1 MKARTFIWLGLIVSL
16 TLVLTAAV
24 AAKEPPDDD
33 ALEQTLQ
40 KVYADYRLTP
50 LVQDLGEGAGPALSA
65 VEWVSAPA
73 VPLGQPGLSF
83 RYVQTFGVTEQPYPA
98 DVQHL
103 NGPNGIF
110 IDGSNN
116 LYVAE
121 ELGSRML
128 KYRTSDGANLLSI
141 GTAGMRYTDNY
152 VFSWLEDVALDGS
165 GNIWVVDTHRAVQYD
180 ASGNFLQQLPPDD
193 WWNSGNDDTHF
204 NNPCGIAFDSAG
216 RMYIA
221 DRENHRI
228 QVYTFTLGSPVYST
242 TIGVTGVS
250 GADNAH
256 FNRPDHI
263 TIDSSDRLYVADLE
277 NFRVQRCTYSA
288 GWNCTTFHGTGS
300 QGSGSDELNGVGN
313 LLLLGLGIDSSGNVY
328 IADSGNGRVKK
339 CTSAGSC
346 SIFATGL
353 NSPADVAID
362 SSGNVYVSDWPDSTI
377 RKYDSGG
384 GSLGVF
390 AGTSGEPYMADT
402 ARLNSPW
409 GIAVTADGS
418 IYATENRGYR
428 LVKLNAAGVQQ
439 WAVGQA
445 GVYGDDNA
453 HFSSF
458 GSWWIGL
465 AGNPAVDAA
474 GRIYVPDTGNN
485 RIQIFN
491 SNSTYFTTFGSS
503 GNGNYQFECPAGVA
517 ISPVNGDIY
526 VTDHCNQRIMVY
538 DSSRVYKARLGV
550 TDVSGSDNAHFNY
563 PHGAAVDSSGNI
575 FVADRDNHR
584 VQKCTLSGSSYTCTT
599 FAGVTGE
606 CGEAFDHLCGPHAIA
621 VDASGRVYVADVWG
635 NNRIQVFDST
645 GAYLTTIGVAWG
657 ANTGQMRN
665 PLGVALDDAGNVYVA
680 DRDNH
685 RIQKFAPGVP
695 GWRQVNINGFGDRW
709 NTSVSALEVF
719 NGQLYA
725 GATNYNNGARIWR
738 TTDGTTWTAVSSPG
752 FGSAYTNTNTIIFDM
767 IEFNNQLYAGTGHW
781 ENDGV
786 AGQIWRS
793 SSGTNWT
800 LVEGDWF
807 GNANNV
813 AVVTFSIL
821 NNVLYAATYNRT
833 DGLEICRSS
842 TGNSGDWT
850 CVVTNGNGDADN
862 YIFTGLIEFNG
873 YLYAGVGNEA
883 DGAEIWRTNN
893 GTTWNPVVTGG
904 LDDTNNTQTGGLAVL
919 GGYLYVGTRNYDT
932 GAHIWRSSNGTT
944 WTTVVGN
951 GFGDSSN
958 VKIESL
964 KAFNGSI
971 YAGTSNSTTGIEIWR
986 SQNGTTWSQ
995 ANVDGF
1001 GDSNNTFTLWS
1012 VGTVAFKNHLYIGTW
1027 NDANAGKVW
1036 QFVGYP
1042 VYLPLVVRNR

>member
-1 MKARTFIWLGLIVSL
+1 LGLLVSL

-24 AAKEPPDDD
+24 TAKEPPDDD

-491 SNSTYFTTFGSS
+491 SNSTYFTTFGNS

-695 GWRQVNINGFGDRW
+695 GWRQVNINGFGDRNNW
-709 NTSVSALEVF
+709 AVSRMSVF
-719 NGQLYA
+719 GNYLYA
-725 GATNYNNGARIWR
+725 SAVNDATGGEVWRTANGTDWSQVNLDGFGTVSNVDALIGEALNGYLYVGTENSDTGGEIWRCAICDGTDWTRVVSGGFDDSSNTMIQRVVVFSDTLFATTDNGATGVEVWKSATGNPGS
-738 TTDGTTWTAVSSPG
+738 WTQCNEDG
-752 FGSAYTNTNTIIFDM
+752 FGDNQNTG
-767 IEFNNQLYAGTGHW
+767 LWA
-781 ENDGV
+781 
-786 AGQIWRS
+786 A
-793 SSGTNWT
+793 
-800 LVEGDWF
+800 
-807 GNANNV
+807 
-813 AVVTFSIL
+813 AVL
-821 NNVLYAATYNRT
+821 NGYLYAATAQWEALGAGTHTGAEVWRTNDGVTWSQVNT
-833 DGLEICRSS
+833 DGFGDRDNMSPWLES
-842 TGNSGDWT
+842 
-850 CVVTNGNGDADN
+850 
-862 YIFTGLIEFNG
+862 FNG
-873 YLYAGVGNEA
+873 YLYALSYNSNT
-883 DGAEIWRTNN
+883 GAQIWRCATCG
-893 GTTWNPVVTGG
+893 GTDWVRVV
-904 LDDTNNTQTGGLAVL
+904 
-919 GGYLYVGTRNYDT
+919 
-932 GAHIWRSSNGTT
+932 S
-944 WTTVVGN
+944 N
-951 GFGDSSN
+951 GFGDGNNAGGGFMLGSGN
-958 VKIESL
+958 YFY
-964 KAFNGSI
+964 ACTDNG
-971 YAGTSNSTTGIEIWR
+971 ATGTEVWRTADGTS
-986 SQNGTTWSQ
+986 WSQ
-995 ANVDGF
+995 VNVDGF
-1001 GDSNNTFTLWS
+1001 GDSNNVNVRGGAVFKGRLFL
-1012 VGTVAFKNHLYIGTW
+1012 GTTN
-1027 NDANAGKVW
+1027 NAGWRQTVNGGEVW